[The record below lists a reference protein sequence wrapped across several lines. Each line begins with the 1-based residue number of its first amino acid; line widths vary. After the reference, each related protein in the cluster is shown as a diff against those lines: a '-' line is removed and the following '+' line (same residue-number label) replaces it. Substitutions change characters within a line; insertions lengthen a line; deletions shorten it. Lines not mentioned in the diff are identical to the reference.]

1 MRRSLL
7 SWGIGM
13 GKKKREHVVFDR
25 MEKVKKRI
33 AFGRVNRL
41 DAKRRER
48 VRMLEKWRRAER

>member
-1 MRRSLL
+1 
-7 SWGIGM
+7 M
-13 GKKKREHVVFDR
+13 GKKTREHVVIDR